1 MNSNVCFH
9 LRNNDMKCK
18 STQNQT
24 KALQT
29 SWWYWTFFLPLEVKY
44 WRQRRDLL
52 LPNYQNFDL
61 WICKC
66 VPCGL
71 VARIRRSH
79 RRGRG
84 SIPRT
89 GDSNFAS
96 PVQCPGRLCLQDWKC
111 SKRLMHCKMKMQ
123 GILLIIWLIDDF
135 FHRKT
140 FPKKIL
146 PKTKTELDLIGLLV

>member
-1 MNSNVCFH
+1 MSASTSGIMTWSVRAHRIKRRRCRQVGGIELSFYH
-9 LRNNDMKCK
+9 LKIKFEDKG
-18 STQNQT
+18 
-24 KALQT
+24 A
-29 SWWYWTFFLPLEVKY
+29 
-44 WRQRRDLL
+44 DLL